1 MGNFFSD
8 KNSQI
13 GEVFLVSSLR
23 EVHGGGGMKRKGNSG
38 RKGVQ
43 QPVVA
48 PVATEVMA
56 ERDRIS
62 GWLLW
67 AVLGL
72 SGFACLVYQ
81 ILWMRQLG
89 LLFGNRSQAAAFTL
103 AVFFAGLAAGGWCW
117 GARSRRIGKPMR
129 AYAWL
134 EWGISA
140 CGLLLMAAPA
150 VVERWYPMVYQRHGS
165 GPGMVAFTLIGTWL
179 LVFPAALL
187 MGGTLP
193 MVGQAVIRGK
203 STLGRMGTTL
213 YAVNTFGAAFGAFAA
228 AFVLI
233 RTCGVRNT
241 CVVAMAASSLAGVL
255 AFVLSRK
262 NEGTDLVEC
271 VADVPTD
278 QRGFNDA
285 GMPLSRWVIRGLA
298 FFSGFQLLALEVI
311 WTRMMAQVH
320 ENSVYAFSSILIV
333 VLVCLAL
340 GSVLAGRFA
349 RGRWPVSQTMVMFL
363 VLGGASLCFLPRVFL
378 RHTSDFTMLAT
389 DYSLATYIMR
399 LFGTCF
405 LTIGPCCLILGAVFP
420 LLMKGEERYSN
431 TPGWSIGQLSAIN
444 TIGAIA
450 GSLVAGFF
458 LLENFGL
465 WASMQCVAAI
475 YLLVAILVPAS
486 SHWICVAWKGIGA
499 LMLLLA
505 FTLFHPKSLPSAVT
519 FDGDGKKDTIL
530 DVWEGSDCTVSVVKD
545 SRDEIAIKINAN
557 YSLGSTGAYA
567 WQMHQARL
575 PLLAFPETDRVF
587 FLGMGTGITAG
598 EALDRTSFPRI
609 SEVTACELSPNVVK
623 ASRKYFAEDTYRKTH
638 TNEHIKDYTNGLY
651 SDPRAKVLTADGRNH
666 LMGTDQTYAMIN
678 ADLFLPYRRGTGNLY
693 SLEHFQSVK
702 RRLKPGGVF
711 VQWLPL
717 YQLSER
723 EFGII
728 AKTMLAV
735 FPQVSLWRGNFQP
748 GSEMAALVGHADLTP
763 LAACSLDAEPSKRE
777 AVEGATPSDLFQLM
791 LPTNEQTILFFYGGN
806 LSGSKDFFEKYA
818 INTDDRPVMEF
829 GTPLSLH
836 RRADEAKPQ
845 FLEKKFADLVDMLL
859 LRTPTEKDPL
869 LVLRT
874 EKSRKLPYAGSAF
887 HRASIAMIHGDESS
901 LRTHWQTF
909 LEQWSDPPS
918 PFDP

>member
-1 MGNFFSD
+1 MRCMR
-8 KNSQI
+8 
-13 GEVFLVSSLR
+13 R
-23 EVHGGGGMKRKGNSG
+23 EGNSG
-38 RKGVQ
+38 SNYVQ
-43 QPVVA
+43 QPV
-48 PVATEVMA
+48 ATEAMTVQ
-56 ERDRIS
+56 DRMS
-62 GWLLW
+62 GLLLW

-89 LLFGNRSQAAAFTL
+89 LLFGNRSQAAALTL
-103 AVFFAGLAAGGWCW
+103 AVFFAGLAVGGWWW
-117 GARSRRIGKPMR
+117 GARSRQISKPMR

-140 CGLLLMAAPA
+140 CGLLLIVAPA
-150 VVERWYPMVYQRHGS
+150 VVSRWYPLVYQRHGS
-165 GPGMVAFTLIGTWL
+165 GAGMVAFTLVCTWL
-179 LVFPAALL
+179 LVFPPALL

-203 STLGRMGTTL
+203 STLGRMGATL
-213 YAVNTFGAAFGAFAA
+213 YAVNTLGAACGAFAA
-228 AFVLI
+228 AFLLI
-233 RTCGVRNT
+233 RTCGVGNT
-241 CVVAMAASSLAGVL
+241 CGVAMAASFLAGVL

-262 NEGTDLVEC
+262 NEVRNLEEGGAVTPVEGG
-271 VADVPTD
+271 
-278 QRGFNDA
+278 RGKDE
-285 GMPLSRWVIRGLA
+285 GMPLSRRVIRGLA

-349 RGRWPVSQTMVMFL
+349 RGRWPVSQAMVML
-363 VLGGASLCFLPRVFL
+363 LALGGASLCFLPRVFL
-378 RHTSDFTMLAT
+378 WHTSDFTMLAT
-389 DYSLATYIMR
+389 DHSLSTYVFR

-405 LTIGPCCLILGAVFP
+405 LTIGPCCLVLGAVFP
-420 LLMKGEERYSN
+420 LLMKAEERYSN

-444 TIGAIA
+444 TLGAIA

-465 WASMQCVAAI
+465 WGSMQCVAAS
-475 YLLVAILVPAS
+475 YLLAAILIPSS
-486 SHWICVAWKGIGA
+486 SHLICVAWKGFGA

-505 FTLFHPKSLPSAVT
+505 YTLLHPKALPSTVT
-519 FDGDGKKDTIL
+519 FDSDGKKETIL

-545 SRDEIAIKINAN
+545 SRDDIAIKINAN
-557 YSLGSTGAYA
+557 YSLGSTGAYV

-598 EALDRTSFPRI
+598 EALDRESFPRI

-623 ASRKYFAEDTYRKTH
+623 ASRKYFAGGA
-638 TNEHIKDYTNGLY
+638 NQKDFTNGLY

-693 SLEHFQSVK
+693 SLEHFQAVK
-702 RRLKPGGVF
+702 NRLKPGGVF

-748 GSEMAALVGHADLTP
+748 GSEMAALVGHSDLTP
-763 LAACSLDAEPSKRE
+763 LPACELDAEPSKRE
-777 AVEGATPSDLFQLM
+777 AVEGASHMDLFQLM
-791 LPTNEQTILFFYGGN
+791 LPTNEQTILFFYAGN
-806 LSGSKDFFEKYA
+806 LSGAKNHFDQYA

-845 FLEKKFADLVDMLL
+845 FLEKRFGDLVDMLL
-859 LRTPTEKDPL
+859 QRTPTEKDPL

-874 EKSRKLPYAGSAF
+874 EESRKLPYAGAAY
-887 HRASIAMIHGDESS
+887 HRASIAMVRGDETS
-901 LRTHWQTF
+901 LLTNWQTF
-909 LEQWSDPPS
+909 LEQWSSAPS